1 MMKERGRS
9 RARNET
15 RWALAYVRGRA
26 RAYDMRQT
34 TLRHVAAAVEM
45 ALNRN
50 ASLDDVRAALALY
63 DLDWDPVRRTTS
75 DCVKALM

>member
-1 MMKERGRS
+1 MMKEQGRT

-15 RWALAYVRGRA
+15 SWALAYVRGRA

-50 ASLDDVRAALALY
+50 ASLHDVRAALAPY
-63 DLDWDPVRRTTS
+63 DLDWDPVRREVRST
-75 DCVKALM
+75 D